1 VTTAGE
7 SSNYT
12 DFYLPYKGLK
22 ELASRYPENTL
33 LSGRGPPGTH
43 DAPLLSTT
51 LSAIR
56 DINRTAQPVA
66 LPIFDKSLNGGYG
79 DRSSE
84 SVPVQS
90 PLDVFLLE
98 GWSLGFEPVSSV
110 TDLHR
115 AGRVASKH
123 PESSITQINDNLA
136 AFASHVHANF
146 DVHIAVRPESY
157 DYVYAWRLEQE
168 HNMKRANG
176 GKGMSDEEVEAFVDR
191 YMPCYE
197 LYGTQTVARP
207 SLVLTYGR
215 DREVV

>member
-1 VTTAGE
+1 
-7 SSNYT
+7 
-12 DFYLPYKGLK
+12 LK
-22 ELASRYPENTL
+22 ALASEYPDNAL

-43 DAPLLSTT
+43 DAPFLSST

-56 DINRTAQPVA
+56 NINQSSQPVA

-79 DRSSE
+79 DRSSDT
-84 SVPVQS
+84 VPVQ
-90 PLDVFLLE
+90 PPIDVFLLE
-98 GWSLGFEPVSSV
+98 GWSLGFEPTTSS
-110 TDLHR
+110 TELSSAHR

-123 PESSITQINDNLA
+123 PDSSITQINDNLA
-136 AFASHVHANF
+136 AFAQQVHTNF
-146 DVHIAVRPESY
+146 DVHVAVRPESY

-197 LYGTQTVARP
+197 LYGSQKVDRP
-207 SLVLTYGR
+207 SLVLQYGR
-215 DREVV
+215 EREVVAVDST